1 MFLEDEP
8 LRRVLQHYLP
18 GEPHA
23 ERSVLS
29 TFGVSSAL
37 GKPTP
42 GLRLGGG
49 RGPVSSTGTV
59 LGARIGLSACF
70 MSVSFNMEM
79 LPWATV
85 MPLTAEVSVTQPIAR
100 GHHPAFVIREGIFPA
115 WLFLLDFLPPSSLSH
130 LTPLH
135 DLLSPEGP
143 RVVLWGECMGV
154 SMG

>member
-1 MFLEDEP
+1 M
-8 LRRVLQHYLP
+8 LQHYRP

-23 ERSVLS
+23 ERTVLS
-29 TFGVSSAL
+29 TCGDWSAL

-79 LPWATV
+79 LPPRATV

-100 GHHPAFVIREGIFPA
+100 GHHPAFEIREGIFPA
-115 WLFLLDFLPPSSLSH
+115 LLFLLDFLPPSSLSH
-130 LTPLH
+130 LTP
-135 DLLSPEGP
+135 PP
-143 RVVLWGECMGV
+143 
-154 SMG
+154 